1 MLRTYALILGIGC
14 ALWGIATLLGV
25 WELSPARSVL
35 FLGTSLIFLY
45 AWSGR
50 VNARELRTIVGG
62 IGILYLISAGLL
74 VLVWAWFS
82 TSDDP
87 EMPKILLRATIG
99 IASLLCAKFLPQRD
113 EQRDDHCSKVQPY
126 TTEETASS
134 QAQKARAESLPE
146 EDHN

>member
-1 MLRTYALILGIGC
+1 MLRTYARVVGIGL
-14 ALWGIATLLGV
+14 ALWGIAALLGV
-25 WELSPARSVL
+25 WGQSPLRIVL
-35 FLGTSLIFLY
+35 FLGSALIFLY
-45 AWSGR
+45 AGFGP
-50 VNARELRTIVGG
+50 VNANELRIIVSGM
-62 IGILYLISAGLL
+62 GILYLVSAGLL

-87 EMPKILLRATIG
+87 EVPKILLRGTIG

-113 EQRDDHCSKVQPY
+113 EQRDDYSSKVHPY

-134 QAQKARAESLPE
+134 EAQTARVESLPE